1 TYFDSD
7 GDGICDIAGLV
18 DRVDYLAQLGVTCLW
33 LMPFYPSPDLDDGYD
48 VTDFYGV
55 DSRLGNHGDVVE
67 LIRTAK
73 DRGMRVITDLLINH
87 TSDQHPWFKAA
98 RRSRSSPFRD
108 YYVWRSDSPPD
119 TKHLAVFPDEE
130 DGIWTFDERAGE
142 WYLHHFYSHQ
152 PDLNIANPAVRDE

>member
-1 TYFDSD
+1 
-7 GDGICDIAGLV
+7 IAGIV
-18 DRVDYLAQLGVTCLW
+18 GRVDDLAQLGVTCLW

-87 TSDQHPWFKAA
+87 TCDHHPWFRAA
-98 RRSRSSPFRD
+98 RRTRSGPLRD
-108 YYVWRSDSPPD
+108 YYVWRSDSTPD
-119 TKHLAVFPDEE
+119 TKHLAGFPDKE
-130 DGIWTFDERAGE
+130 DGTRAFDERASE
-142 WYLHHFYSHQ
+142 WYLHRFYAHPPS
-152 PDLNIANPAVRDE
+152 LNIANPV